1 MEESTNPTGPTEATN
16 QNAAAN
22 ASRVANSPRGTAPMS
37 LEADRPA
44 LVTFVALMMFML
56 GFFQVIWA
64 IEEFANASWIT
75 RTTYGNFGGYLWLWA
90 ILDLLIAGASFYA
103 GYDIM
108 RGGTFGFFYGIIV
121 AGVSAIRWFFYLP
134 AAPVLGVVIIGI
146 DVLIIYGL
154 VTNLDYFRVR
164 VTS

>member
-1 MEESTNPTGPTEATN
+1 
-16 QNAAAN
+16 
-22 ASRVANSPRGTAPMS
+22 MS
-37 LEADRPA
+37 MRLEADRPP

-56 GFFQVIWA
+56 AFFQVIWA
-64 IEEFANASWIT
+64 IEEFFNASWIT
-75 RTTYGNFGGYLWLWA
+75 RTTYGTFGGYLWLWA
-90 ILDLLIAGASFYA
+90 ILDLLIAGFSFYA
-103 GYDIM
+103 GYDIL
-108 RGGTFGFFYGIIV
+108 RGGAFGFFYGIIV
-121 AGVSAIRWFFYLP
+121 AGISAIRWFFYLP